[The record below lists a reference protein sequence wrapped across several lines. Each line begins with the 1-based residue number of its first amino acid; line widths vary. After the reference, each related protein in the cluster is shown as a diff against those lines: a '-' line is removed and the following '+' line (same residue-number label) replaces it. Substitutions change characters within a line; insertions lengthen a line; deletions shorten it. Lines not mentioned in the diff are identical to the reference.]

1 MPKEKA
7 NDIRIREIRDLFNPS
22 DLEGSNDQILSALN
36 RFEKNSQRFI
46 HHEGLAAVVK
56 WHKSLYLQK
65 ARLFSRSEELL
76 DEALTKLEEI
86 ENEEALFQRWR
97 LKIHLSL
104 GYNHRAQCNYLDAEF
119 YLNEALK
126 LSLTE
131 PGLNK
136 FQGEIYSLL
145 GSINYKLS
153 RFNKAIKY
161 VGQERRKAEAL
172 YQSNPAFAVIYAY
185 SLYDFCRMT
194 RLIGATDP
202 KVDADLAKAAEL
214 FEKMG
219 YTSGLL
225 KTRLEIAYWA
235 FLQRSYDRA
244 LEGATLLDTRLR
256 EQRMDLETLEAGLLI
271 SQIYQSMYDYEA
283 AENKLDEMLDLAAE
297 LNMRQESIVADIY
310 YLKGEIY
317 ANYNMDREAFEY
329 FRESAK
335 IGMAMGI
342 KHHII
347 RAFNRARQINPY
359 PAKEFVSAD
368 LVYQDALF
376 VRDRIK
382 HNITPFSQTKAKV
395 KLFASTLFL
404 DIVGFSSLMRTSRED
419 TTVAMIDE
427 LVDRLCLII
436 YQNGGYIDK
445 FLGDGFMAIFEH
457 GDHMDARA
465 ALRSVRAG
473 IDIHRALRHK
483 NRKLKQAYG
492 VNKRIKIR
500 MGLSSGE
507 IYAIVLG
514 NFIKREYTYL
524 GNSVNLASKL
534 ESMAAQQLMLID
546 AQTFELTKNR
556 IMARRQEV
564 HIPDMGTVN
573 AYEVLRLSRSSER

>member
-1 MPKEKA
+1 MAKVKA
-7 NDIRIREIRDLFNPS
+7 LDTRIQEIRGYFNPS
-22 DLEGSNDQILSALN
+22 DLEGTPEEILSALN
-36 RFEKNSQRFI
+36 RFEKASQRDI
-46 HHEGLAAVVK
+46 HHKGMAAVVK

-65 ARLFSRSEELL
+65 VRHYSRSEELL
-76 DEALTKLEEI
+76 DEALSNLEELD
-86 ENEEALFQRWR
+86 EACFQRWR
-97 LKIHLSL
+97 LKIYLSL
-104 GYNHRAQCNYLDAEF
+104 GYNHRSQCNYLDAEF
-119 YLNEALK
+119 YLKEALK

-131 PGLNK
+131 PELNK

-145 GSINYKLS
+145 GSINYKLN

-161 VGQERRKAEAL
+161 VSLERHKAKEL
-172 YQSNPAFAVIYAY
+172 YTSNSAYAVIYAY
-185 SLYDFCRMT
+185 ALYDYCRMT

-202 KVDADLAKAAEL
+202 NIDADLATAVNL
-214 FEKMG
+214 FEKLD
-219 YTSGLL
+219 YTTGLL
-225 KTRLEIAYWA
+225 KARLERAYWA
-235 FLQRSYDRA
+235 FLHRSYDRA
-244 LEGATLLDTRLR
+244 LEGATLLETRLR
-256 EQRMDLETLEAGLLI
+256 EQRMDIERLEVGLLI
-271 SQIYQSMYDYEA
+271 SQIHHSMYDYEV
-283 AENKLDEMLDLAAE
+283 AEGKLDEMLDLAKV
-297 LNMRQESIVADIY
+297 LNLKNVSILADIY

-329 FRESAK
+329 FRQSAK

-347 RAFNRARQINPY
+347 RAFNRASKINPY

-376 VRDRIK
+376 VRDRVK
-382 HNITPFSQTKAKV
+382 QNITPFSQTKAKV

-404 DIVGFSSLMRTSRED
+404 DIVGFSSLMRASRED

-457 GDHMDARA
+457 GDRMNAKTA
-465 ALRSVRAG
+465 FRSVRAG
-473 IDIHRALRHK
+473 IDIQRALGHK
-483 NRKLKQAYG
+483 NRKLKQAFG
-492 VNKRIKIR
+492 VNNRIKIR

-534 ESMAAQQLMLID
+534 ESAAAQQLILID
-546 AQTFELTKNR
+546 AQTFELTKGR

-564 HIPDMGTVN
+564 RIPDMGTVN
-573 AYEVLRLSRSSER
+573 AYEVLRLSRRNER

>member
-1 MPKEKA
+1 MPKDKA
-7 NDIRIREIRDLFNPS
+7 LDTRIQEVRNRFNPS
-22 DLEGSNDQILSALN
+22 DLDGSPEQILNALN
-36 RFEKNSQRFI
+36 RFEKDSQRDI

-65 ARLFSRSEELL
+65 VRHFSRSEELL
-76 DEALTKLEEI
+76 DEALTKLEELDD
-86 ENEEALFQRWR
+86 ARFQRWR
-97 LKIHLSL
+97 LKVHLSL
-104 GYNHRAQCNYLDAEF
+104 GYNHRSQCNYLDAEF
-119 YLNEALK
+119 YLKEALK
-126 LSLTE
+126 ISLTE

-145 GSINYKLS
+145 GSVNYKLN

-161 VGQERRKAEAL
+161 VSQERRKAKDL
-172 YQSNPAFAVIYAY
+172 YTSNPAYGVIYAY
-185 SLYDFCRMT
+185 ALYDYCRMT
-194 RLIGATDP
+194 RLIGATDAN
-202 KVDADLAKAAEL
+202 VDTDLAKAVEL
-214 FEKMG
+214 FDKLG
-219 YTSGLL
+219 YTTGLL
-225 KTRLEIAYWA
+225 KARLERAHWA

-244 LEGATLLDTRLR
+244 LEGATLLETRLR
-256 EQRMDLETLEAGLLI
+256 EQRMDIETLEAGLLTC
-271 SQIYQSMYDYEA
+271 QIYHSMYDFEA
-283 AENKLDEMLDLAAE
+283 AESKLDEMLALATE
-297 LNMRQESIVADIY
+297 MNLKKVSIVADMY

-335 IGMAMGI
+335 IGMALGI

-347 RAFNRARQINPY
+347 RAFNRARKINPY

-376 VRDRIK
+376 IRDRVK
-382 HNITPFSQTKAKV
+382 QNITPFSQTKTKV

-404 DIVGFSSLMRTSRED
+404 DIVGFSSLMRASRED

-457 GDHMDARA
+457 GDRVNAQTA
-465 ALRSVRAG
+465 FRSVRAG
-473 IDIHRALRHK
+473 IDIQRALGHK
-483 NRKLKQAYG
+483 NRKLKHAFG

-500 MGLSSGE
+500 LGLTSGE

-514 NFIKREYTYL
+514 NYIKREYTYL

-534 ESMAAQQLMLID
+534 ESLAAQQLMLID
-546 AQTFELTKNR
+546 AETFELTKDR

-564 HIPDMGTVN
+564 HIPDIGKVN
-573 AYEVLRLSRSSER
+573 AYEVLRLSRHNER

>member
-1 MPKEKA
+1 MPKDTT
-7 NDIRIREIRDLFNPS
+7 NDTRVQEIRNLFVPS
-22 DLEGSNDQILSALN
+22 DLEGDREQILSALN
-36 RFEKNSQRFI
+36 RFEKETQRFI
-46 HHEGLAAVVK
+46 HHEGLSAVIK

-65 ARLFSRSEELL
+65 VRHYSRSEELL
-76 DEALTKLEEI
+76 DEALTKLEET
-86 ENEEALFQRWR
+86 EEAGFQRWR
-97 LKIHLSL
+97 LKIYLSL
-104 GYNHRAQCNYLDAEF
+104 GYNHRSQCNYLDAEF
-119 YLNEALK
+119 YLKEALK

-131 PGLNK
+131 PKLNK

-145 GSINYKLS
+145 ASINYRLN

-161 VGQERRKAEAL
+161 VSQERRKAHDL

-185 SLYDFCRMT
+185 ALYDYCRMT

-202 KVDADLAKAAEL
+202 KIDDDLATAVEL
-214 FEKMG
+214 FDKMN

-225 KTRLEIAYWA
+225 KARLEVAYWA

-244 LEGATLLDTRLR
+244 LEGATLLETRLH
-256 EQRMDLETLEAGLLI
+256 EQRMDLEALEAGLLTA
-271 SQIYQSMYDYEA
+271 QIQQSMYDFEA
-283 AENKLDEMLDLAAE
+283 AEAKLDELLAMAAE
-297 LNMRQESIVADIY
+297 LEIKKETIMADIY
-310 YLKGEIY
+310 FLKGEIY

-335 IGMAMGI
+335 IGMAMGV

-347 RAFNRARQINPY
+347 RAFNEARKISPY

-376 VRDRIK
+376 IRDRIK
-382 HNITPFSQTKAKV
+382 QSITPFSHTKTKV

-404 DIVGFSSLMRTSRED
+404 DIVGFSSLMRASKED

-457 GDHMDARA
+457 GDHMDAEI

-473 IDIHRALRHK
+473 IDIQRALGHK
-483 NRKLKQAYG
+483 NRKLKQAFG
-492 VNKRIKIR
+492 VNKHIKIR
-500 MGLSSGE
+500 MGMSSGE

-546 AQTFELTKNR
+546 AQTFELIKDR
-556 IMARRQEV
+556 VMARRQTV
-564 HIPDMGTVN
+564 DIPDLGSVN
-573 AYEVLRLSRSSER
+573 AYEVLRLSRFNER

>member
-1 MPKEKA
+1 MLNEKA
-7 NDIRIREIRDLFNPS
+7 LDTRIQEIRNQFRPS
-22 DLEGSNDQILSALN
+22 DLDGPPGQILNALN
-36 RFEKNSQRFI
+36 RFEKDTQRAM
-46 HHEGLAAVVK
+46 HHPGLAAVIK

-65 ARLFSRSEELL
+65 ARHFSRSEELL
-76 DEALTKLEEI
+76 DEALTKLEE
-86 ENEEALFQRWR
+86 LDDDRFQRWR
-97 LKIHLSL
+97 LKIYLSL
-104 GYNHRAQCNYLDAEF
+104 GYNHRSQCNYLDAEF
-119 YLNEALK
+119 YLKEALK

-131 PGLNK
+131 PELNK

-145 GSINYKLS
+145 GSINYKLN

-161 VGQERRKAEAL
+161 VTQERRKAEDL
-172 YQSNPAFAVIYAY
+172 YRSNPAYAVIYAY
-185 SLYDFCRMT
+185 ALYDYCRMT

-202 KVDADLAKAAEL
+202 KVEADLAMAVEL
-214 FEKMG
+214 FEKTG

-225 KTRLEIAYWA
+225 KARLEIACWA
-235 FLQRSYDRA
+235 FLRRSYDRA
-244 LEGATLLDTRLR
+244 LEGATLLEARLG
-256 EQRMDLETLEAGLLI
+256 EQRMDLQLLEAGLLI
-271 SQIYQSMYDYEA
+271 GQIYQSMYDYEA
-283 AENKLDEMLDLAAE
+283 AESKLDEMLALAAE
-297 LNMRQESIVADIY
+297 MDMMKASIVADIY

-347 RAFNRARQINPY
+347 RAFNRARRINPY

-382 HNITPFSQTKAKV
+382 QNITPFSQTKTKV

-404 DIVGFSSLMRTSRED
+404 DIVGFSSLMRASQED

-457 GDHMDARA
+457 GDQMDAET
-465 ALRSVRAG
+465 ALRSVSAG
-473 IDIHRALRHK
+473 IDIQRALGHK
-483 NRKLKQAYG
+483 NRKLKQAFG
-492 VNKRIKIR
+492 VNKQIKIR
-500 MGLSSGE
+500 MGVSSGE

-546 AQTFELTKNR
+546 AQTFALVKDR

-564 HIPDMGTVN
+564 QIPDMGAVT
-573 AYEVLRLSRSSER
+573 AYEVLRLSRRHER

>member
-1 MPKEKA
+1 MSKETTVET
-7 NDIRIREIRDLFNPS
+7 RIQEIRNLFEPGTL
-22 DLEGSNDQILSALN
+22 DGSRDQILDALN
-36 RFEKNSQRFI
+36 RFEKESQRYI
-46 HHEGLAAVVK
+46 HHQGLSAVIK

-65 ARLFSRSEELL
+65 VRHFSRSEELL
-76 DEALTKLEEI
+76 DEALNKLEE
-86 ENEEALFQRWR
+86 LDDDRFQRWR
-97 LKIHLSL
+97 LKIYLSL

-119 YLNEALK
+119 YLKEALK

-131 PGLNK
+131 PDLGK

-145 GSINYKLS
+145 GSVNYKLN

-161 VGQERRKAEAL
+161 VAQERRKAHDL
-172 YQSNPAFAVIYAY
+172 YQSNPAYAIIYAY
-185 SLYDFCRMT
+185 SLYDYCRMT

-202 KVDADLAKAAEL
+202 KIEADLTTSVEL

-225 KTRLEIAYWA
+225 KARLEIACWA

-244 LEGATLLDTRLR
+244 LEGAAMLEIRLR
-256 EQRMDLETLEAGLLI
+256 EQRLDTEALEAGLLI
-271 SQIYQSMYDYEA
+271 AEIYQSMYDYEA
-283 AENKLDEMLDLAAE
+283 AEHKLDEMLALAEE
-297 LNMRQESIVADIY
+297 LKMTKESVVADIY
-310 YLKGEIY
+310 FLKGEIY

-329 FRESAK
+329 YRESAK
-335 IGMAMGI
+335 IGMALGI
-342 KHHII
+342 KQHII
-347 RAFNRARQINPY
+347 RAFNRARKINPY

-376 VRDRIK
+376 VKDRIK
-382 HNITPFSQTKAKV
+382 QNITPFSHTKAQV

-404 DIVGFSSLMRTSRED
+404 DIVGFSSLMRASRED

-457 GDHMDARA
+457 GDHMDADT

-473 IDIHRALRHK
+473 IDIHRALGHK
-483 NRKLKQAYG
+483 NRKLRQAFG

-507 IYAIVLG
+507 IYAMVLG

-534 ESMAAQQLMLID
+534 ESLAAQQLMLID
-546 AQTFELTKNR
+546 GQTFELIKDR

-564 HIPDMGTVN
+564 DIPDMGRVN
-573 AYEVLRLSRSSER
+573 AYEVLRLSRLNER

>member
-1 MPKEKA
+1 MRKDTA
-7 NDIRIREIRDLFNPS
+7 NDTRVQEIRNLFEPADL
-22 DLEGSNDQILSALN
+22 DGDRDQILSALN
-36 RFEKNSQRFI
+36 RFEKGAQRFI
-46 HHEGLAAVVK
+46 RHEGLSAVIK

-65 ARLFSRSEELL
+65 VRHFSRSEELL
-76 DEALTKLEEI
+76 DEALTKLEEL
-86 ENEEALFQRWR
+86 EDPCFQRWR
-97 LKIHLSL
+97 LKIYLSL
-104 GYNHRAQCNYLDAEF
+104 GYNHRSQCNYLDAEF
-119 YLNEALK
+119 YLKEALK

-131 PGLNK
+131 PKLNK

-145 GSINYKLS
+145 ASINYRLN

-161 VGQERRKAEAL
+161 VSQERSKAHAL

-185 SLYDFCRMT
+185 ALYDYCRMT

-202 KVDADLAKAAEL
+202 KVEGDLTTAVEL
-214 FEKMG
+214 FDKMG

-225 KTRLEIAYWA
+225 KARLEIAYWA

-244 LEGATLLDTRLR
+244 LEGGTMMETRLR
-256 EQRMDLETLEAGLLI
+256 EQHMELEALEAGLLI
-271 SQIYQSMYDYEA
+271 AQIYQSMYDYEA
-283 AENKLDEMLDLAAE
+283 AETKLEEMLAIATELDLTK
-297 LNMRQESIVADIY
+297 ESIVADIY
-310 YLKGEIY
+310 FLKGEIF
-317 ANYNMDREAFEY
+317 ASYNMDREAFEY

-347 RAFNRARQINPY
+347 RAFNEARKINPY

-376 VRDRIK
+376 IKNRIK
-382 HNITPFSQTKAKV
+382 QNITPFSHSKAKV

-404 DIVGFSSLMRTSRED
+404 DIVGFSSLMRASKED

-427 LVDRLCLII
+427 LVDRLCLIV

-457 GDHMDARA
+457 GDHMHAET
-465 ALRSVRAG
+465 ALNSVRAG
-473 IDIHRALRHK
+473 IDIQRALGHK
-483 NRKLKQAYG
+483 NRKLKHAFG
-492 VNKRIKIR
+492 VNKPIKIR
-500 MGLSSGE
+500 MGMSSGE

-546 AQTFELTKNR
+546 AQTFELIKGRVMT
-556 IMARRQEV
+556 RRQEIQ
-564 HIPDMGTVN
+564 IPDLGTVS
-573 AYEVLRLSRSSER
+573 AYEVLRLSRLNER

>member
-1 MPKEKA
+1 MPKDKA
-7 NDIRIREIRDLFNPS
+7 LDTRIQEIRNRFNPS
-22 DLEGSNDQILSALN
+22 DLDGSAEQILSALN
-36 RFEKNSQRFI
+36 RFEKASQRDI
-46 HHEGLAAVVK
+46 HHPGLAAVIR

-65 ARLFSRSEELL
+65 VRHFSRSEELL
-76 DEALTKLEEI
+76 DQALTNLEELHD
-86 ENEEALFQRWR
+86 AVFQRWR
-97 LKIHLSL
+97 LKVYLSL
-104 GYNHRAQCNYLDAEF
+104 GYNHHSQCNYLDAEF
-119 YLNEALK
+119 YLKEALK

-131 PGLNK
+131 PELNK

-145 GSINYKLS
+145 GSINFKLN

-161 VGQERRKAEAL
+161 VSQERRKATDL
-172 YQSNPAFAVIYAY
+172 YKSNAAYAVIYAY
-185 SLYDFCRMT
+185 ALYDCCRMT

-202 KVDADLAKAAEL
+202 NVDTDLATAVDL
-214 FEKMG
+214 FEKLG

-225 KTRLEIAYWA
+225 KARLERAYWA

-244 LEGATLLDTRLR
+244 LEGATLLESRLR
-256 EQRMDLETLEAGLLI
+256 EQRMDIETLEAGLLI
-271 SQIYQSMYDYEA
+271 SQIYHSMYDYEA
-283 AENKLDEMLDLAAE
+283 AEQKLDEMLALATE
-297 LNMRQESIVADIY
+297 MNLRTVSIVADIY

-347 RAFNRARQINPY
+347 RAFNRASKINPY

-376 VRDRIK
+376 VRDRVK
-382 HNITPFSQTKAKV
+382 QNITPFSQTKAKV

-404 DIVGFSSLMRTSRED
+404 DIVGFSSLMRASRED

-457 GDHMDARA
+457 GDRMNAQTA
-465 ALRSVRAG
+465 FRSVRAG
-473 IDIHRALRHK
+473 IDIQRALGHK
-483 NRKLKQAYG
+483 NRKLRQAFG
-492 VNKRIKIR
+492 VHKRIKIR

-546 AQTFELTKNR
+546 AQTFELTKDR

-564 HIPDMGTVN
+564 NIPDMGAVS
-573 AYEVLRLSRSSER
+573 AYEVLRLSRRNER